1 VKRKNVK
8 NGGNSE
14 KRKIDDSESDEEMDG
29 EEEEA
34 TGLFDRVRVIEGEEE
49 EATGLFDRVGVI
61 EGEEEEAT
69 GLFDRVRVIE
79 GLFTTDLLT
88 GEHLTGELFAG
99 VFSITKKN
107 PF

>member
-1 VKRKNVK
+1 MKRKNVK

-49 EATGLFDRVGVI
+49 EATGL
-61 EGEEEEAT
+61 
-69 GLFDRVRVIE
+69 
-79 GLFTTDLLT
+79 
-88 GEHLTGELFAG
+88 
-99 VFSITKKN
+99 
-107 PF
+107 